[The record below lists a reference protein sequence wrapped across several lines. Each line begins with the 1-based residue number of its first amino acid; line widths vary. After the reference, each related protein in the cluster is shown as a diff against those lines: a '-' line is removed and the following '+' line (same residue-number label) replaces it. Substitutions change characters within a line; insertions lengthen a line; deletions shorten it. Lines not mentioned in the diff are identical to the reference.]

1 MLAGKTQRITLAGN
15 RTASAVD
22 ADPFNDAERSTVAT
36 RLFEGPGPSTPDL
49 DRPLSVPGYTLI
61 REIGTGGMA
70 SIFLAE
76 RHDDGQHLVLKI
88 LPFKAQENP
97 VPFKRFMRE
106 YNLLRKLCHPHVA
119 RVFERGFA
127 SDLAYIAMEYFP
139 AGDLK
144 TRIKQSIDP
153 AAAMYFLRQISLG
166 LEAVHR
172 IDVIHRDLKP
182 ANILF
187 RDEQRLAITDFG
199 IAKDTNASG
208 DLTSANSLLGTA
220 YYISPELITRQGLD
234 KRSDLYSLGVILYQ
248 MLTGVLPYR
257 GATPYEVFQA
267 HLETPIPSLPS
278 EISRYQSLVN
288 TLLAKDPNDR
298 FQSTAELLDGLD
310 RAA

>member
-1 MLAGKTQRITLAGN
+1 MFAGKRLTVVEHQ
-15 RTASAVD
+15 TASPGDVNA
-22 ADPFNDAERSTVAT
+22 FNDADGGTVAS
-36 RLFEGPGPSTPDL
+36 RLFEVPGPLRSQL
-49 DRPLSVPGYTLI
+49 DRPLTVPGYTLT

-76 RHDDGQHLVLKI
+76 RHKDGRPLVLKI

-106 YNLLRKLCHPHVA
+106 YNLLKKLCHPHVA
-119 RVFERGFA
+119 RVFERGFG

-144 TRIKQSIDP
+144 TRIKHGINP
-153 AAAMYFLRQISLG
+153 ATAMNFLRQIALG
-166 LEAVHR
+166 LDAVHR
-172 IDVIHRDLKP
+172 IGVIHRDLKP

-187 RDEQRLAITDFG
+187 RDEQCLAITDFG

-220 YYISPELITRQGLD
+220 YFISPELITRQGLD

-248 MLTGVLPYR
+248 MLTGILPYR
-257 GATPYEVFQA
+257 GTTPYEVFQA
-267 HLETPIPSLPS
+267 HLETAIPSLPS
-278 EISRYQSLVN
+278 ATSRYQFLLN
-288 TLLAKDPNDR
+288 TLLAKNPNDR
-298 FQSTAELLDGLD
+298 FQNVAELLDGLD
-310 RAA
+310 RVT